1 MWYFYTTCYTSRGAL
16 TEYNTLRSTD
26 CLRELHAGIPNNM
39 RRKVKNRNIVGPDG
53 RYNSTKVSKF
63 INYVMEGG
71 KKSTAQDIVYG
82 AFDIIKE
89 KMKVEDPLEIFNQA
103 LNNAGPVTE
112 VRSRRI
118 GGANYQVPREVREER
133 RFMLAFR
140 WIIDAASAKKGKAM
154 RYKLADEL
162 MAAANNEGS
171 AVKKKE
177 DTHRMA
183 ESNKAFAH
191 FAW

>member
-1 MWYFYTTCYTSRGAL
+1 VKAL
-16 TEYNTLRSTD
+16 LNITLAKYLAFREH
-26 CLRELHAGIPNNM
+26 LRKKQLNNM
-39 RRKVKNRNIVGPDG
+39 RRKVKNRNIVGPDAK
-53 RYNSTKVSKF
+53 YNSTKVSKF

-71 KKSTAQDIVYG
+71 KKNTARD
-82 AFDIIKE
+82 AFEIIKE
-89 KMKVEDPLEIFNQA
+89 KLKVEDPMETFEAA
-103 LNNAGPVTE
+103 LRNAGPVTE

-133 RFMLAFR
+133 RFMLALR
-140 WIIDAASAKKGKAM
+140 WILEASNAKKGKAM
-154 RYKLADEL
+154 RVKLAEEL

>member
-1 MWYFYTTCYTSRGAL
+1 
-16 TEYNTLRSTD
+16 
-26 CLRELHAGIPNNM
+26 M
-39 RRKVKNRNIVGPDG
+39 RRKVKNRNIVSPDA
-53 RYNSTKVSKF
+53 RYNSPKVAKF
-63 INYVMEGG
+63 INYVMVGG
-71 KKSTAQDIVYG
+71 KKSVAQDIVYS

-89 KMKVEDPLEIFNQA
+89 KLKVEDPLETFEAA
-103 LNNAGPVTE
+103 LRNAGPLTE

-118 GGANYQVPREVREER
+118 GGANYQVPREVRDDR

-140 WIIDAASAKKGKAM
+140 WILEAANSKKGKPM
-154 RYKLADEL
+154 REKLAEEL
-162 MAAANNEGS
+162 IAAANNEGT

>member
-1 MWYFYTTCYTSRGAL
+1 M
-16 TEYNTLRSTD
+16 
-26 CLRELHAGIPNNM
+26 
-39 RRKVKNRNIVGPDG
+39 VGPDS

-71 KKSTAQDIVYG
+71 KKSTAQEIVYA

-89 KMKVEDPLEIFNQA
+89 KRNVEDPMETFNMA
-103 LNNAGPVTE
+103 LQNAGPVTE

-133 RFMLAFR
+133 RFMLSLR
-140 WIIDAASAKKGKAM
+140 WILEAANNKKGKAM

-162 MAAANNEGS
+162 IAAANNEGT

>member
-1 MWYFYTTCYTSRGAL
+1 
-16 TEYNTLRSTD
+16 
-26 CLRELHAGIPNNM
+26 M
-39 RRKVKNRNIVGPDG
+39 RRKVKNRNIAQPDTK
-53 RYNSTKVSKF
+53 YNSVKVSKF
-63 INYVMEGG
+63 INYVMIGG
-71 KKSTAQDIVYG
+71 KKSTAQEIVYG
-82 AFDIIKE
+82 AFDVIKE
-89 KMKVEDPLEIFNQA
+89 KLKVEDPLETFNAA

-133 RFMLAFR
+133 RFMLALR
-140 WIIDAASAKKGKAM
+140 WILEAANNKKGKAM
-154 RYKLADEL
+154 KFKLADEL
-162 MAAANNEGS
+162 MAAANNEGT

>member
-1 MWYFYTTCYTSRGAL
+1 MCSSDL
-16 TEYNTLRSTD
+16 
-26 CLRELHAGIPNNM
+26 
-39 RRKVKNRNIVGPDG
+39 
-53 RYNSTKVSKF
+53 
-63 INYVMEGG
+63 
-71 KKSTAQDIVYG
+71 YG

-89 KMKVEDPLEIFNQA
+89 KLKIEDPLETFNAA

-118 GGANYQVPREVREER
+118 GGANYQVPREVREDR
-133 RFMLAFR
+133 RFMLALR
-140 WIIDAASAKKGKAM
+140 WILEAANNKKGKAM
-154 RYKLADEL
+154 RFKLADEL
-162 MAAANNEGS
+162 IAASTNEGS